1 MGIVRKRV
9 DFSIQT
15 EQGHVEERR
24 PNLNEVNRLKSLQV
38 INKKM
43 TEEEVQEII
52 FQANCDSDESEGDI
66 EGASE
71 SNQHNNVSDG
81 ELKKGHDQ
89 SKYILPQSK
98 LKKNENF
105 KYDKEAKL
113 GRAESKRDKK
123 ESNEELKQSGEKRRR
138 DNDDAGNILSELWLE
153 EYDYLI
159 EVYRKQEETEMNDVN
174 KESSSKTESVCSPYQ
189 VETELERLYKERD
202 NIIFEWYQSHKGMT
216 NKRKE
221 VTEDKNNTRV
231 EEAQKDVKEDNHA
244 YEVCED
250 IKETKSSFEN
260 YQNCRHTDKSTEIP
274 EKDFVTIDTQA
285 KYTSEEIKRNYWDG
299 TEDNKIKKMKP
310 KLTNKEDDRNFQEVD
325 NENSKNN
332 KESNENKEI
341 NENEDIIINNDIN
354 EEEEEGNEDEE
365 EKDNEEKE

>member
-98 LKKNENF
+98 LKK
-105 KYDKEAKL
+105 
-113 GRAESKRDKK
+113 
-123 ESNEELKQSGEKRRR
+123 SGEKRRR

-299 TEDNKIKKMKP
+299 TEDNEIKKMKP